1 MFKARLIS
9 LALCF
14 ALFFAVSS
22 CATIAK
28 GTEAEL
34 RDFEAET
41 LAIEGIND
49 RNEGENNKESEEDNG
64 AIALSDGVQQEQGI
78 HVI

>member
-1 MFKARLIS
+1 MLKARLI
-9 LALCF
+9 LFALCF

-22 CATIAK
+22 CTTISK

-49 RNEGENNKESEEDNG
+49 RSEGENNKENEEDNG
-64 AIALSDGVQQEQGI
+64 AKALSDGVQQEQGT
-78 HVI
+78 HVV